1 MAGRMEYGL
10 HASSNKAYAEGR
22 AKAFGIGP
30 SNPHASGSLRN
41 VAWAAGNGFTGSR
54 DSTPFGAAGWS
65 TTWTPVTFDG
75 NDQLDNPTDMGL
87 GATFDT
93 FTAAVAVRFTDLS
106 TARCLIGHTS
116 LAGLALL
123 TALGGGGLT
132 INTPS
137 NLSTTGILG
146 ASVPG
151 LVLVTGIDYIIHVAA
166 RASTQSLTVWVNGTE
181 YVVTNGSGWLGT
193 GGMPRPSTWSVGG
206 LPGGTQ
212 RLVGRMG
219 LAWFDVSQYI
229 TDPTKF
235 APAYDL
241 GAQLANPGAR
251 PTLGFGGVQ
260 TVANWNAGTSLGDST
275 GTWTMTGAVT

>member
-65 TTWTPVTFDG
+65 TVWTAVTFDG
-75 NDQLDNPTDMGL
+75 SDQLDNATNL
-87 GATFDT
+87 GVSATFDT
-93 FTAAVAVRFTDLS
+93 FTAAVAVRFTSLS
-106 TARCLIGHTS
+106 TAVTLISQTS
-116 LAGLALL
+116 TAPLGLLGVTGAGAITISSPTNLA
-123 TALGGGGLT
+123 
-132 INTPS
+132 
-137 NLSTTGILG
+137 TTGIIG
-146 ASVPG
+146 AVSANGVITAG
-151 LVLVTGIDYIIHVAA
+151 VDYIIHIAGQ
-166 RASTQSLTVWVNGTE
+166 ASTSSLGLWVNGAP
-181 YVVTNGSGWLGT
+181 VSVTGSWLGT
-193 GGMPRPSTWSVGG
+193 GAMPRPTAWAIGG
-206 LPGGTQ
+206 LGGGTQ
-212 RLVGRMG
+212 RLTGTMG
-219 LAWFDVSQYI
+219 LAWFDVGQYI

-251 PTLGFGGVQ
+251 PALGFGGVQ
-260 TVANWNAGTSLGDST
+260 TVANWNAGTNLGDGT